1 MSKFLKKCLLAGV
14 ILLLVGGLVFLVSFA
29 STGFDIRKMSG
40 SVITEGK
47 YTELGKSD
55 SIVLNIQDSDL
66 TVRFYDGEKITVDYM
81 NESTERGKLKSEV
94 TVTEENGSLV
104 IREKTSWVML
114 SIFDF
119 TSTRITVSIPKGRE
133 VSIDSNTDNGDV
145 VIQSAEGASLLSL
158 SVDTDNGDI
167 DTRGEL
173 SVLGKLE
180 LETDNG
186 DVSLDF
192 VRASSLKVV
201 TDNGE
206 IDLRGGQIASDARIE
221 TDNGDIDIDGI
232 LVAESFSVETDNGD
246 IGGDEGVVDARRITV
261 ESDNGDVEMRLAADR
276 AAYTVTVKTSTG
288 MRNIESGGS
297 GDRALNIRTSNG
309 DIEISFAN

>member
-1 MSKFLKKCLLAGV
+1 MSKFLKKCLLAGA

-29 STGFDIRKMSG
+29 SAGFDIRKMSG

-81 NESTERGKLKSEV
+81 NEATERGKLKSEV
-94 TVTEENGSLV
+94 TVVEENGNLV
-104 IREKTSWVML
+104 IREKTSWVVL

-119 TSTRITVSIPKGRE
+119 TDTRITVSIPKGRA

-145 VIQSAEGASLLSL
+145 LIQSAEGASLSSL
-158 SVDTDNGDI
+158 SVETDNGDI

-173 SVLGKLE
+173 SVLGRLE
-180 LETDNG
+180 LETNNG
-186 DVSLDF
+186 DVSLGF
-192 VRASSLKVV
+192 VRASSLEIS
-201 TDNGE
+201 TDNGDV
-206 IDLRGGQIASDARIE
+206 DLRGGEISSGAHIE
-221 TDNGDIDIDGI
+221 PDNGDIDIDGR
-232 LVAESFSVETDNGD
+232 LVAESFSVETDNGE
-246 IGGDEGVVDARRITV
+246 IGGDDGVVDARRISIV
-261 ESDNGDVEMRLAADR
+261 SDNGDVEMRLAADR
-276 AAYTVTVKTSTG
+276 AAYTVTVKSSTG
-288 MRNIESGGS
+288 RKNIENGGS
-297 GDRALNIRTSNG
+297 GERVLNIRTSNG